1 MKKDNGKKLVVLM
14 LSQAFLMG
22 HSKAGKPNY
31 FVQQLTNAL
40 RGYSEHEIQLP
51 DGSSIIVRGK
61 KLHTIR
67 ENYEYWKE
75 KTAKIN
81 AGEMELSIRVW
92 SGKPYKSQQVEV
104 ARLSHVSIQLVEMSY
119 SVEDSQ
125 PIVYVDNVLK
135 PNIAEEMAK
144 NDGLQLE
151 DWTEWFFKK
160 TNTFRGVI
168 LHFTDFKY

>member
-22 HSKAGKPNY
+22 HSKVGKPNY
-31 FVQQLTNAL
+31 FVEQLSNAL
-40 RGYSEHEIQLP
+40 HEHSEYEVQLS
-51 DGSSIIVRGK
+51 DSESVVVRGK

-75 KTAKIN
+75 KAGKIN

-92 SGKPYKSQQVEV
+92 SGKPYRSPQVEI
-104 ARLSHVSIQLVEMSY
+104 ARLSHVGVQLVEMGY
-119 SVEDSQ
+119 STDDAQ

-135 PNIAEEMAK
+135 PNVAAEMAK

-151 DWTEWFFKK
+151 DWIEWFFKK

>member
-1 MKKDNGKKLVVLM
+1 M
-14 LSQAFLMG
+14 
-22 HSKAGKPNY
+22 
-31 FVQQLTNAL
+31 
-40 RGYSEHEIQLP
+40 EI
-51 DGSSIIVRGK
+51 
-61 KLHTIR
+61 
-67 ENYEYWKE
+67 
-75 KTAKIN
+75 
-81 AGEMELSIRVW
+81 
-92 SGKPYKSQQVEV
+92 
-104 ARLSHVSIQLVEMSY
+104 ARLSHVNIQLVEMSY
-119 SVEDSQ
+119 SVEDAQ

>member
-1 MKKDNGKKLVVLM
+1 MKKRNGKKIVVLV

-31 FVQQLTNAL
+31 FVQQLSNAL
-40 RGYSEHEIQLP
+40 HGCSEHKVQLP
-51 DGSSIIVRGK
+51 DGDSIIVRGK

-67 ENYEYWKE
+67 QNYEYWKE
-75 KTAKIN
+75 KTEKIN

-92 SGKPYKSQQVEV
+92 SGNPYKSLQVEV
-104 ARLSHVSIQLVEMSY
+104 ARLSHVNIQLVEMSY
-119 SVEDSQ
+119 STEDAQ
-125 PIVYVDNVLK
+125 PIVYIDNVLK
-135 PNIAEEMAK
+135 PNIAEEMAR

-151 DWTEWFFKK
+151 DWIEWFFKK

>member
-1 MKKDNGKKLVVLM
+1 MKKENGKKLVVLM

-22 HSKAGKPNY
+22 HSKVGQPNY
-31 FVQQLTNAL
+31 FVQQLSNAL
-40 RGYSEHEIQLP
+40 HGYSEHDVQLP
-51 DGSSIIVRGK
+51 DGESIVVGGK

-75 KTAKIN
+75 KAGKIN
-81 AGEMELSIRVW
+81 VGEMELSIRVW
-92 SGKPYKSQQVEV
+92 SGKPYKSPQAEV
-104 ARLSHVSIQLVEMSY
+104 ARLSHVDIQLVEMGY
-119 SVEDSQ
+119 STEDPQ
-125 PIVYVDNVLK
+125 PIVYIDNILK

-144 NDGLQLE
+144 NDGLKLE
-151 DWTEWFFKK
+151 DWVEWFFKR

>member
-31 FVQQLTNAL
+31 FVQQLSNAL
-40 RGYSEHEIQLP
+40 CDSSEGKVLLSDDLSTVAI
-51 DGSSIIVRGK
+51 GK

-67 ENYEYWKE
+67 ENYDYWKA
-75 KTAKIN
+75 KAGKIN

-119 SVEDSQ
+119 SIEDAQ

-135 PNIAEEMAK
+135 PNIAEKMAK

-151 DWTEWFFKK
+151 DWVEWFFKK

>member
-1 MKKDNGKKLVVLM
+1 M

-22 HSKAGKPNY
+22 HSKVGKPNY
-31 FVQQLTNAL
+31 FVEQLSNAL
-40 RGYSEHEIQLP
+40 HEHSEYGVQLL
-51 DGSSIIVRGK
+51 DNESVVVRGK

-75 KTAKIN
+75 KADKIN

-92 SGKPYKSQQVEV
+92 SGKPYRSTQVEV
-104 ARLSHVSIQLVEMSY
+104 ARLSHVGVQLVEMSY
-119 SVEDSQ
+119 STEDAQ

-135 PNIAEEMAK
+135 PNVAAEMAK

-151 DWTEWFFKK
+151 NWIEWFFKK

>member
-1 MKKDNGKKLVVLM
+1 M

-22 HSKAGKPNY
+22 HSKVGKPNY
-31 FVQQLTNAL
+31 FVEQLSNAL
-40 RGYSEHEIQLP
+40 YEHSEYKVQLS
-51 DGSSIIVRGK
+51 DSESVVVRGK

-75 KTAKIN
+75 KADKIN

-92 SGKPYKSQQVEV
+92 SGKPYRSTQVEV
-104 ARLSHVSIQLVEMSY
+104 ARLSHVGVQLVEMGCST
-119 SVEDSQ
+119 EDAQ

-135 PNIAEEMAK
+135 PNAAAEMAK

-151 DWTEWFFKK
+151 DWIEWFFKK